1 MQWRRKIGWVLAL
14 AAVIF
19 AVGYGFI
26 PRPVLVDSA
35 TVTRGPLRVT
45 VREEGKTRVVD
56 RYVVS
61 APVAGAL
68 RRIDLDVGDTI
79 RRGQPITYIDP
90 PRASVLDPRSRAEA
104 MARVDAAKASV
115 QSAEESVEA
124 ASADA
129 RLAESNLA
137 RIRQLY
143 DAGTIA
149 REELERAEAEERR
162 TKANLLKARSS
173 VEVARHELEVAQA
186 ALRYSPAEPG
196 SAPAESV
203 PVVSPVAG
211 RILKLYRESEGIVSV
226 AEPLVEISNPRS
238 LEVEVEVLSS
248 DAVRISPGTR
258 VLFERWGGDQPLEG
272 AVRRIEPVG
281 FTKISALGVEE
292 QRVLVIADF
301 TSPAETWERLGDNYR
316 VEAVFILWESDNVLQ
331 VPASALFR
339 HEQDWA
345 VFVAANGHA
354 GLRPVQIGHR
364 SGLNAEITSGLQEG
378 ERVITH
384 PGNEIEHGTAIELR
398 TQ

>member
-1 MQWRRKIGWVLAL
+1 MQWRKKIGWILAL
-14 AAVIF
+14 AAVIL

-26 PRPVLVDSA
+26 PRPSLVDSA
-35 TVTRGPLRVT
+35 TVTRAPLRVT

-68 RRIDLDVGDTI
+68 RRIDLDVGDTV

-90 PRASVLDPRSRAEA
+90 PRANVLDPRSRAEA
-104 MARVDAAKASV
+104 MARVDAAKASM

-124 ASADA
+124 AAADA

-137 RIRQLY
+137 RIQQLHA
-143 DAGTIA
+143 AGTIA